1 MTTVTTDY
9 SKEAADMAK
18 DSFIFHLDFIDEE
31 LLTAEE
37 IGLLTI
43 AAIHYAQERTIPEFE
58 DRALMLVW
66 RNIQKR
72 LDADFEAYEEK
83 CRMNSENGKKGGR
96 PKKTEESERF
106 SEKTEKTERFFEKAK
121 KADIDIDID
130 TDIDIDSKKE
140 GAKAPK
146 KAQKRFIPPTLE
158 EVKEYCEQRKN
169 GIDAQR
175 FIDYYASQKWKKANG
190 QPLTDWKA
198 GVRTWEAKNK
208 EKARSGTKVNAF
220 NAFEQRQNNYDEIEA
235 RMLQRRVAK

>member
-1 MTTVTTDY
+1 M
-9 SKEAADMAK
+9 K

-43 AAIHYAQERTIPEFE
+43 AAIHYAQERMIPEFE

-96 PKKTEESERF
+96 PKKTERF
-106 SEKTEKTERFFEKAK
+106 SEETEKTERFFEKAK

-130 TDIDIDSKKE
+130 NDIDIKE
-140 GAKAPK
+140 KVGTKVPTK
-146 KAQKRFIPPTLE
+146 EKAQPRFTPPTVE
-158 EVKEYCEQRKN
+158 QVREYCKERKN
-169 GIDAQR
+169 NIDPEQFVDFYTAKGWKVG
-175 FIDYYASQKWKKANG
+175 SQSMK
-190 QPLTDWKA
+190 DWKA
-198 GVRTWEAKNK
+198 CVRTWEKR
-208 EKARSGTKVNAF
+208 EPPKARSGTTNKF
-220 NAFEQRQNNYDEIEA
+220 NAFEQRENDMSDIEA
-235 RMLQRRVAK
+235 RMMKRRAVR

>member
-1 MTTVTTDY
+1 M
-9 SKEAADMAK
+9 K

-43 AAIHYAQERTIPEFE
+43 AAIHYAQERTMPEFE

-96 PKKTEESERF
+96 PKKTERF
-106 SEKTEKTERFFEKAK
+106 SEETEKTERFFEKAK

-130 TDIDIDSKKE
+130 NDIDIKEKDTPKGVSKE
-140 GAKAPK
+140 
-146 KAQKRFIPPTLE
+146 KAQPRFTPPTVE
-158 EVKEYCEQRKN
+158 QVREYCKERKN
-169 GIDAQR
+169 TIDPEQFVDFYTAKGWKVG
-175 FIDYYASQKWKKANG
+175 SQSMK
-190 QPLTDWKA
+190 DWKA
-198 GVRTWEAKNK
+198 CVRTWEKR
-208 EKARSGTKVNAF
+208 EPPKARSGTANKF
-220 NAFEQRQNNYDEIEA
+220 NTFEQRENDMSDIEA
-235 RMLQRRVAK
+235 RMMKRRAVR